1 MDEYT
6 VEYIFEAKR
15 LSAMDRIH
23 FSGQLPPEKKNY
35 AQYEYKIKWENYPMS
50 AATAEK
56 IDSFLPTDTDPR
68 SSLHFVDDFW
78 AQADLQGFTHK
89 EILPGTIIQLSGEFE
104 RFDIDLDNTKFC
116 LHPPL

>member
-1 MDEYT
+1 
-6 VEYIFEAKR
+6 
-15 LSAMDRIH
+15 
-23 FSGQLPPEKKNY
+23 
-35 AQYEYKIKWENYPMS
+35 MS
-50 AATAEK
+50 AATSVLQAVSHSPQTQTDTTGITNRAEK

-104 RFDIDLDNTKFC
+104 RFDIDLEG
-116 LHPPL
+116 